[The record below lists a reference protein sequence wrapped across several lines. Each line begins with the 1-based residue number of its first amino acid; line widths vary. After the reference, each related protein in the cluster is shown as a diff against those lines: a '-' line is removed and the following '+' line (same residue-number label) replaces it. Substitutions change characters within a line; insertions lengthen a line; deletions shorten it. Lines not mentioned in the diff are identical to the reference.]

1 MATIEA
7 FVTLLNQLL
16 SIGTQIWNALKTPQA
31 QTDQGIDAQE
41 QANKQSAE
49 NTGKPV

>member
-1 MATIEA
+1 MATVLAVATALSALIGIIEKA
-7 FVTLLNQLL
+7 
-16 SIGTQIWNALKTPQA
+16 WNAATPTPA